1 MDHRNM
7 NDIGYYDYKTQGR
20 SPFSGSIAAQSK
32 LYSPSL
38 SGDRTKK
45 DAVHYGMC
53 LSGGILSSSVR
64 WLLTPLD
71 GVKCLMQVRPNSYPT
86 LSSGLAR
93 LYQEGA
99 LYRGLM
105 PTVLSYATQSG
116 TKYMLYEFFR
126 DHAPDTTDKGVFYQS
141 AVYAVSAGC
150 AEAIADVLMCPWEM
164 LKVQVQANP
173 KFPTKVGPAWRAMIE
188 RRHELRYPFG
198 SLQPLWSRQVIG
210 TMANFLTF
218 EHAVKAIYTHILQ
231 KPKDECA
238 TSTQLLVTLTAGY
251 TSGLVSTVVSH
262 PADSIIS
269 YKARYPHKTSRELIS
284 EIGWRKLAT
293 QGLGPRVVL
302 TGSIIGCQWLIYDG
316 FKTVMGMGTTGG

>member
-1 MDHRNM
+1 M
-7 NDIGYYDYKTQGR
+7 NGIGYHDFETR
-20 SPFSGSIAAQSK
+20 SRGPLSGSIATPDK
-32 LYSPSL
+32 LQPPSI
-38 SGDRTKK
+38 SGDRSE
-45 DAVHYGMC
+45 AVHYGLC
-53 LSGGILSSSVR
+53 LTGGVLSSSVR

-71 GVKCLMQVRPNSYPT
+71 GVKCLMQVRPTAYPT
-86 LSSGLAR
+86 VSSGLAT

-99 LYRGLM
+99 LYRGLL
-105 PTVLSYATQSG
+105 PTVLSYSAQSG
-116 TKYMLYEFFR
+116 TKYMMYEFFK
-126 DHAPDTTDKGVFYQS
+126 DHAPDTKDKGALYQS

-164 LKVQVQANP
+164 LKVQVQTNP
-173 KFPTKVGPAWRAMIE
+173 NKFPHKMGPALRTMVA
-188 RRHELRYPFG
+188 RRHELGFPFG
-198 SLQPLWSRQVIG
+198 SLQPLWSRQVVG

-218 EHAVKAIYTHILQ
+218 EHAVKAIYKHILQ

-238 TSTQLLVTLTAGY
+238 TSTQLLVTMTAGY
-251 TSGLVSTVVSH
+251 TSGFVSTIVSH

-293 QGLGPRVVL
+293 QGLGPRVIL

-316 FKTVMGMGTTGG
+316 FKTALGMGTTGGE